1 MSLMIMIIITTIQI
15 LVIFYKKDNSN
26 RLIYFEAQYLGGNMN
41 SLISILC
48 QNQRLK
54 IFLKKGIGQNKK
66 IKDARSTLTLN
77 FKTEYKLYTIMVVA

>member
-1 MSLMIMIIITTIQI
+1 
-15 LVIFYKKDNSN
+15 
-26 RLIYFEAQYLGGNMN
+26 MN

>member
-1 MSLMIMIIITTIQI
+1 MIIITTIQI

-48 QNQRLK
+48 QNQGLK
-54 IFLKKGIGQNKK
+54 IFKKGIVQNKK
-66 IKDARSTLTLN
+66 IKDAGSTLTLN